1 MAHFYFEN
9 VPHGKRRDGS
19 KLNTKSHF
27 DYISCEGKYAKID
40 GREEDLVY
48 AISGNMPSWAFSPS
62 EFWQE
67 AERNRRAN
75 GRAYREFRFALQEE
89 FTLAENVAL
98 VERFLDEFGIRKN
111 HAYSLAIHDK
121 AATFDPKHRNIHC
134 HVMFSEKVIEKDR
147 PLSAECYFKQY
158 AVDRQGNAV
167 SGYRTSRQFVPKE
180 TTYFL
185 RQRWAELC
193 NEKFAEKGLD
203 CRISEKSLATQ
214 RAELLESGRPE
225 EAHLLDR
232 TPAPHLGKTYRN
244 PRTMERIRDEIAL
257 AGQVEPDEDN
267 DTTDGTDA
275 SAPTADDDND
285 AKEQSVQEL
294 KILLFANDVAL
305 RRIAKEIQSERQRLA
320 REQANLEEYVQSQ
333 DEAEQA
339 EIPMAVTV
347 QDIRDHLQKKQAD
360 HAAVITEKMAQYRQ
374 ERQSIIAPQRI
385 RAVACDRLLGNAY
398 FPAIQAYSD
407 CKKQEAAIQK
417 KLEPLYADKKRVRE
431 LAAFLREERKIKQAK
446 KTIGLQ
452 LHAFKERLNGD
463 LASQIPAAEEAILAE
478 NKKHDAAAR
487 KLYGEIARERR
498 KREYCDAVIQS
509 LSNRSTDEA
518 LFTEKIPRL
527 LDRYCKIDGTQRVAG
542 LRTISYHMD
551 SYAMLQEPDGSSKQ
565 VEVTAVR
572 LGDSIQRGTVPKY
585 KVTFTKNNRTCWQ
598 ITAVKPALDDDGQPE
613 IVRLYPKRAKAAAPH
628 AKAVPSPAGQES
640 KREYVVHCANVVP
653 SHAVYQ
659 AHQTHAAQHS
669 FHVLRLA
676 DAFLEKEKSLH
687 PIVQLDDKTE
697 TRDKAIQAEE
707 RIYKGMDR

>member
-27 DYISCEGKYAKID
+27 DYISREGKYAKVD

-48 AISGNMPSWAFSPS
+48 AISGNMPSWACSPS

-89 FTLAENVAL
+89 FTLTENIAL
-98 VERFLDEFGIRKN
+98 VERFLDEFDIREN

-121 AATFDPKHRNIHC
+121 AATFDPAHRNIHC

-147 PLSAECYFKQY
+147 PLSAESFFKQY
-158 AVDRQGNAV
+158 AVDRQGNVV

-180 TTYFL
+180 TTYLL
-185 RQRWAELC
+185 RKRWAELC
-193 NEKFAEKGLD
+193 NEKFAEKGLS
-203 CRISEKSLATQ
+203 CRISEKSLDAQ
-214 RAELLESGRPE
+214 RAELLESGKPE

-232 TPAPHLGKTYRN
+232 TPAPHLGKAYRN

-257 AGQVEPDEDN
+257 TRQIEPDEDT
-267 DTTDGTDA
+267 DTADGTDD
-275 SAPTADDDND
+275 SALAADDDND
-285 AKEQSVQEL
+285 AKEQSIHEL

-320 REQANLEEYVQSQ
+320 REQASREEYVQSQ

-347 QDIRDHLQKKQAD
+347 QDIRDHLQKKQAE
-360 HAAVITEKMAQYRQ
+360 HAAVITQKMAQYRQ
-374 ERQSIIAPQRI
+374 ERQSIVTPKRI
-385 RAVACDRLLGNAY
+385 RSVACDRLLGNAY
-398 FPAIQAYSD
+398 FPTIQAYSD

-417 KLEPLYADKKRVRE
+417 KLEPLYADKRRVRE
-431 LAAFLREERKIKQAK
+431 LAACMRERRKIKQQKRA
-446 KTIGLQ
+446 IGLQ
-452 LHAFKERLNGD
+452 LHAFKERLNDD
-463 LASQIPAAEEAILAE
+463 LASQIPITEEAIRAE
-478 NKKHDAAAR
+478 NKKHDVAAR

-509 LSNRSTDEA
+509 LAGRSADEA

-551 SYAMLQEPDGSSKQ
+551 SYALLQTLDDSNKQ

-572 LGDSIQRGTVPKY
+572 LGNPVQRGTVPKY
-585 KVTFTKNNRTCWQ
+585 KVTLIKNERTRWQ

-613 IVRLYPKRAKAAAPH
+613 IVRLYPKRTKTATHHTKAM
-628 AKAVPSPAGQES
+628 PSPIRQ
-640 KREYVVHCANVVP
+640 KDKQKYTVHRARTASSTVR
-653 SHAVYQ
+653 HQ
-659 AHQTHAAQHS
+659 AHAARHH
-669 FHVLRLA
+669 FHLIRLA

-687 PIVQLDDKTE
+687 PIVQTDDRTE
-697 TRDKAIQAEE
+697 ARDKAIQAEE
-707 RIYKGMDR
+707 KIYKGWSL

>member
-27 DYISCEGKYAKID
+27 DYISREGKYAKVD

-98 VERFLDEFGIRKN
+98 IERFLDEFGIREN

-121 AATFDPKHRNIHC
+121 AATFDPAHRNIHC

-147 PLSAECYFKQY
+147 PLSAASYFKQY

-167 SGYRTSRQFVPKE
+167 SGYRTSRQFIPKE
-180 TTYFL
+180 TTYLL

-193 NEKFAEKGLD
+193 NEKFAEKGLE
-203 CRISEKSLATQ
+203 CRISEKSLAAQ
-214 RAELLESGRPE
+214 RAELLESGKLE

-232 TPAPHLGKTYRN
+232 TPAPHLGKAYRN

-257 AGQVEPDEDN
+257 AGQIEQDED
-267 DTTDGTDA
+267 TTA
-275 SAPTADDDND
+275 TAETGAEDPAAGDDNT
-285 AKEQSVQEL
+285 AKEQSIHEL

-305 RRIAKEIQSERQRLA
+305 RRIAKEIQLERQRLA

-333 DEAEQA
+333 DEAEHA

-385 RAVACDRLLGNAY
+385 HAVACDRLLGNAY

-431 LAAFLREERKIKQAK
+431 LAACLREERKIKQAK

-452 LHAFKERLNGD
+452 LQAFKERLNGD
-463 LASQIPAAEEAILAE
+463 LASQIPAAEEAIRAE

-527 LDRYCKIDGTQRVAG
+527 LDRYCKIDGTQRIAG
-542 LRTISYHMD
+542 LRTLSYHMD
-551 SYAMLQEPDGSSKQ
+551 SYALFQEPDGSSKQ

-572 LGDSIQRGTVPKY
+572 LGDPIQRGTVPKY
-585 KVTFTKNNRTCWQ
+585 QVTLTKNKRTRWQ
-598 ITAVKPALDDDGQPE
+598 ITAVKTALDDDGQPE

-628 AKAVPSPAGQES
+628 VKAATSPVRQEA
-640 KREYVVHCANVVP
+640 KREYAVHCANVAP
-653 SHAVYQ
+653 SYAVYQ

-669 FHVLRLA
+669 FHILRLA
-676 DAFLEKEKSLH
+676 DTFLEKEKSLH

-707 RIYKGMDR
+707 RIYTGMDR